1 MAFPIAF
8 RVGAQIRLSAS
19 LAIGLGAAVWLCPL
33 WLTPTPA
40 VPALLWGGLC
50 LGAWLILDG
59 YSALAADA
67 NLSIQKLFWLLLII
81 LAGMIAWRSRELQ
94 NTLAAGLCLLGM
106 GLAAKLSAKTD
117 QNKIA
122 NTLAWGWLIAGLVN
136 SALGLAQYFGQT
148 AEPLGTAFGLLRQRN
163 HLSTLCNIALLSLLY
178 LWTRY
183 QAKRSPLSVGG
194 QFLAVLACA
203 VLTAALAATCSRAGL
218 LELVVSLIFIVAY
231 ALYKRHRKLL
241 LVAAFTT
248 LFYAAWAYLLPQLS
262 SSPET
267 IFGRMLQT
275 AATTSDS
282 AAIDLQD
289 GRSLLWSNTL
299 ALIHAH
305 PALGVGWRELAFSL
319 RSTDLGSAIRF
330 AEQADNAHNLPL
342 QLAVELGLPFAAL
355 WLSLLVWLIARNKPW
370 QTRASAQLL
379 AWGILMVIGIHSLF
393 EYPLWYAPFQIA
405 LGLCAGLVFS
415 QARPNAATH
424 LSGLDWQKLTG
435 IGLIFFCAYAAFD
448 YHRIRQLFIA
458 DNERSYLYQGTAY
471 SSADTSWLFAAQ
483 VRFATFATTPVT
495 SDNAAQ
501 LQLLGQEV
509 LHFSPEPL
517 VFNKLIE
524 VNAHTLK

>member
-1 MAFPIAF
+1 
-8 RVGAQIRLSAS
+8 VGAQIRLSR

-59 YSALAADA
+59 CSAPAAA
-67 NLSIQKLFWLLLII
+67 NLSIQKLFWLLLLS

-94 NTLAAGLCLLGM
+94 NTFAAGLCILGI
-106 GLAAKLSAKTD
+106 GLAAKLSAKVD
-117 QNKIA
+117 KEEIA
-122 NTLAWGWLIAGLVN
+122 NTLAWGWLIAGLAN
-136 SALGLAQYFGQT
+136 SAIGLVQYFGQA

-178 LWTRY
+178 LWTRH
-183 QAKRSPLSVGG
+183 QTKPNPLRVRD
-194 QFLAVLACA
+194 QFLAGLACA
-203 VLTAALAATCSRAGL
+203 LLTAGLAATCSRAGL
-218 LELVVSLIFIVAY
+218 LELVVGLVFILAY
-231 ALYKRHRKLL
+231 ALHKRHRKLL
-241 LVAAFTT
+241 LIAALTAFLYT
-248 LFYAAWAYLLPQLS
+248 LWAYLLPQLS

-275 AATTSDS
+275 TAVTSDT
-282 AAIDLQD
+282 AGIDLQYS
-289 GRSLLWSNTL
+289 RSLLWSNTL
-299 ALIHAH
+299 TLIHAH
-305 PALGVGWRELAFSL
+305 PVLGVGWRELAYSL
-319 RSTDLGSAIRF
+319 RTTDFGSTIRF

-342 QLAVELGLPFAAL
+342 QLAVELGLPFAVL
-355 WLSLLVWLIARNKPW
+355 WLSLLAWLIARSKPW
-370 QTRASAQLL
+370 QTQAHAQLL
-379 AWGILMVIGIHSLF
+379 AWGILITIGIHSLL

-415 QARPNAATH
+415 QARPTVASH
-424 LSGLDWQKLTG
+424 LAGLDWQKLAG

-458 DNERSYLYQGTAY
+458 DSERSHLYQGNAY
-471 SSADTSWLFAAQ
+471 NYADASWLFAAQ
-483 VRFATFATTPVT
+483 VRFAKFAMMPVT

-501 LQLLGQEV
+501 LQLLGQDV

-517 VFNKLIE
+517 VFQKLNE